1 MINNRSRGCFCGK
14 TLRTA
19 DPPSS
24 HAFFSHSQRRG
35 GSRSGSSATNY
46 LNMGWKGF
54 EGLQFNLLKIILIK
68 EDLGSQV
75 GGTQCQTAVHNFSWR
90 GEKVALSWS
99 VFVFSLGRIGVPLHI
114 KARGR
119 NTEKLNFQPQW
130 LLQMKSKGWGSM
142 GPFSGG
148 ECFLK
153 ESQQWTCLA
162 FGGPCPPIVHT
173 PRWLPSLWARYAL
186 QTVQS
191 GPWTQTEIMFDF
203 PFAQPHLFPCPWRHY
218 GCTATNMMC
227 TL

>member
-1 MINNRSRGCFCGK
+1 
-14 TLRTA
+14 
-19 DPPSS
+19 
-24 HAFFSHSQRRG
+24 
-35 GSRSGSSATNY
+35 
-46 LNMGWKGF
+46 MGA
-54 EGLQFNLLKIILIK
+54 
-68 EDLGSQV
+68 
-75 GGTQCQTAVHNFSWR
+75 TQCQTAVHNFSWR

-173 PRWLPSLWARYAL
+173 PQWLPSLWARYTAL
-186 QTVQS
+186 HGSTDSTVWALNTDRNHVWLPLCSTTSVPMPLEALRLHSYKHDVYAVVNVSKWQLN
-191 GPWTQTEIMFDF
+191 MFI
-203 PFAQPHLFPCPWRHY
+203 
-218 GCTATNMMC
+218 T
-227 TL
+227 